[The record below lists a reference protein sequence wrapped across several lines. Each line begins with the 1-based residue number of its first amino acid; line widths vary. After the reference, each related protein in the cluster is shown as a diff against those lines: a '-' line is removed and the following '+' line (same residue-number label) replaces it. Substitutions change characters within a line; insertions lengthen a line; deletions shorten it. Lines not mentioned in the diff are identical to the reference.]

1 MKKLLTIL
9 EQHGI
14 LTTRRTKEER
24 TKNHIIATQRL
35 IQQYIK
41 NGSKGDLNLDGAPIT
56 SLPPNLTYVQYDL
69 DLLNTRITSLPD
81 NFSVGQH
88 LYLYDTPITS
98 LPDNLKVGGGLY
110 GSGTQITSLPNNLK
124 VGGDL
129 TLAYTPITSLPDNL
143 NVNGNLDLVNTP
155 ISKKY
160 TAAQLKQLL
169 PGVRVK
175 YLHEILN

>member
-1 MKKLLTIL
+1 MKFLTIL

-14 LTTRRTKEER
+14 LTTRRTPEER
-24 TKNHIIATQRL
+24 TKNHIIAIQKQ

-41 NGSKGDLNLDGAPIT
+41 NGSKGDLDLSNTPIT
-56 SLPPNLTYVQYDL
+56 SLPPNLTYVQY
-69 DLLNTRITSLPD
+69 N
-81 NFSVGQH
+81 
-88 LYLYDTPITS
+88 LYLYGTPITS
-98 LPDNLKVGGGLY
+98 LLGNLKVGGNLY

-124 VGGDL
+124 VGGNL

-143 NVNGNLDLVNTP
+143 NIGGNLDLYDTP

-169 PGVRVK
+169 PGVTGQ
-175 YLHEILN
+175 IFI